1 MTKHPEQEQG
11 NVPNKALPRH
21 ALASVGRKLMW
32 HLPAQDN
39 CTESKNRLR
48 RQEICHIKL
57 QQSRA
62 AIRKHTKFAMHCH
75 ATSVT
80 ISA

>member
-1 MTKHPEQEQG
+1 MTRHPEQEQG

-39 CTESKNRLR
+39 RTESKNRLC
-48 RQEICHIKL
+48 RQEILSH
-57 QQSRA
+57 Q
-62 AIRKHTKFAMHCH
+62 
-75 ATSVT
+75 VT
-80 ISA
+80 AKPRRNSEAYQICNALPCNQRHYYA